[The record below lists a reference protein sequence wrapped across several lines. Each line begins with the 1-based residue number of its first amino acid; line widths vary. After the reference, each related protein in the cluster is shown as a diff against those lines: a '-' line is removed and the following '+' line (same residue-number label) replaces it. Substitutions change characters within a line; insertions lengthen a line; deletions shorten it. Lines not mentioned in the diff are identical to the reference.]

1 MRSGFVALAG
11 RPNAG
16 KSTLINSLIGEKV
29 AIVSSKPQ
37 TTRSEI
43 RGIYTDENCQ
53 IIFTDTPGI
62 HKPKFRLES
71 RMNKEAADVIQGV
84 DLIYLVVDASVPYA
98 KGDEFVLNMVKNTGL
113 PVFLVLNKMDK
124 MKPEKIVKVIQQW
137 QERYDFAEY
146 FPLSAKFGR
155 SFEDL
160 IKTTSKYLPEGDLLY
175 PAEMTSDGAENFRI
189 AELIREKIL
198 IQTEDE
204 VPHAAAVIIENKEFK
219 KDKVYIQ
226 AMILVER
233 DSQKGIMIGKQGQ
246 MLKKIGSL
254 AREDIEKLLG
264 KKVFLELFV
273 RVESEWRSRDARI
286 TEYGYG
292 GASRDECS
300 YHWFCIKAE

>member
-113 PVFLVLNKMDK
+113 PVFLVLNKIDK

-198 IQTEDE
+198 TQTEDE

-292 GASRDECS
+292 GASRDE
-300 YHWFCIKAE
+300 

>member
-43 RGIYTDENCQ
+43 RGIYTDEECQ

-113 PVFLVLNKMDK
+113 PVFLILNKMDK
-124 MKPEKIVKVIQQW
+124 MQPEKSVKVIQQW
-137 QERYDFAEY
+137 QERYEFAEY

-160 IKTTSKYLPEGDLLY
+160 IKTTRKYLPEGDLLY

-198 IQTEDE
+198 TQTEDE
-204 VPHAAAVIIENKEFK
+204 VPHASAVLIENKEFK

-273 RVESEWRSRDARI
+273 RVENEWRSRDARI

-292 GASRDECS
+292 GASRDE
-300 YHWFCIKAE
+300 

>member
-98 KGDEFVLNMVKNTGL
+98 KGDEFVLNMVKNAGL
-113 PVFLVLNKMDK
+113 PVFLILNKMDK

-137 QERYDFAEY
+137 QERYEFAEY

-198 IQTEDE
+198 TQTEDE
-204 VPHAAAVIIENKEFK
+204 VPHAAAVLIENKEFK

-292 GASRDECS
+292 GASRDE
-300 YHWFCIKAE
+300 

>member
-113 PVFLVLNKMDK
+113 PVFLILNKMDK
-124 MKPEKIVKVIQQW
+124 MQPEKIVKVIQQW
-137 QERYDFAEY
+137 QERYEFAEY

-160 IKTTSKYLPEGDLLY
+160 IKTTRKYLPEGDLLY

-198 IQTEDE
+198 TQTEDE
-204 VPHAAAVIIENKEFK
+204 VPHASAVLIENKEFK

-273 RVESEWRSRDARI
+273 RVENEWRSRDARI

-292 GASRDECS
+292 GASRDE
-300 YHWFCIKAE
+300 

>member
-84 DLIYLVVDASVPYA
+84 DLIYLVVDASTPYA

-124 MKPEKIVKVIQQW
+124 MQPEKIVKVIQQW

-175 PAEMTSDGAENFRI
+175 PAEMTSDGAENFCI

-204 VPHAAAVIIENKEFK
+204 VPHAAAVLIENKEFK

-273 RVESEWRSRDARI
+273 RVENEWRSRDARI

-292 GASRDECS
+292 GASRDE
-300 YHWFCIKAE
+300 

>member
-113 PVFLVLNKMDK
+113 PVFLILNKMDK

-137 QERYDFAEY
+137 QERYGFAEY

-198 IQTEDE
+198 TQTEDE
-204 VPHAAAVIIENKEFK
+204 VPHAAAVLIENKEFK

-292 GASRDECS
+292 GASRDE
-300 YHWFCIKAE
+300 

>member
-43 RGIYTDENCQ
+43 RGIYTDEECQ

-113 PVFLVLNKMDK
+113 PVFLILNKMDK
-124 MKPEKIVKVIQQW
+124 MQPEKIVKVIQQW

-160 IKTTSKYLPEGDLLY
+160 VKTTRKYLPEGDLLY

-198 IQTEDE
+198 TQTEDE
-204 VPHAAAVIIENKEFK
+204 VPHASAVLIENKEFK

-273 RVESEWRSRDARI
+273 RVENEWRSRDARI

-292 GASRDECS
+292 GASRDE
-300 YHWFCIKAE
+300 

>member
-43 RGIYTDENCQ
+43 RGIYTDEECQ

-71 RMNKEAADVIQGV
+71 RMNKEAVDVIQGV

-124 MKPEKIVKVIQQW
+124 MQPEKIVKVIQQW

-160 IKTTSKYLPEGDLLY
+160 IKTTRKYLPEGDLLY
-175 PAEMTSDGAENFRI
+175 PAEMTSDGADNFRI

-198 IQTEDE
+198 TQTEDE
-204 VPHAAAVIIENKEFK
+204 VPHAAAVLIENKEFK

-273 RVESEWRSRDARI
+273 RVENEWRSRDARI

-292 GASRDECS
+292 GASRDE
-300 YHWFCIKAE
+300 